1 MLHKDV
7 VASFAYL
14 SILIELAHG
23 RTLSGYDVLVHVKQ
37 FGLTVSP
44 GTVYHQLGRLVDK
57 GYIQGTRVNGKTV
70 YTMTAQG
77 LQQFKEF
84 KASQRDPIRYLFESL
99 TD

>member
-23 RTLSGYDVLVHVKQ
+23 KAFSGYDVLIHVKQ

-57 GYIQGTRVNGKTV
+57 GYIQGTQVNGKTV
-70 YTMTAQG
+70 YAMTAKG
-77 LQQFKEF
+77 RQQFHEF
-84 KASQRDPIRYLFESL
+84 KESQRAPIRYLFENL